1 MNDSPLK
8 LHPHFSE
15 SNVKGFPPK
24 TERFQ
29 SEWFAQ
35 KFTISLMKLM
45 ELKGVK
51 LALNQHNHNVE
62 HHPELLSNFNE
73 VMVFEIIHQDR
84 SFGFFY
90 LEAHFLGLLLH
101 KVLGGGD
108 KVQWAPAKIPLGK
121 IESKS
126 LETAFGIFNL
136 SLREGLKRSFPLRD
150 IDFIQLRG
158 PLDEFKFTQHLDP
171 LQFLKEEFVF
181 DCGASQVGLTLML
194 QAKVFCD
201 SGK

>member
-1 MNDSPLK
+1 MPKK
-8 LHPHFSE
+8 LHPHFEE
-15 SNVKGFPPK
+15 SNVKGLPPK

-29 SEWFAQ
+29 AQWFAQ
-35 KFTISLMKLM
+35 KFSISLMKLI

-51 LALNQHNHNVE
+51 LKLMEHKHDVE
-62 HHPELLSNFNE
+62 HHPKMLSNFSD
-73 VMVFEIIHQDR
+73 VMVFEIIHQEKN
-84 SFGFFY
+84 FGFFY
-90 LEAHFLGLLLH
+90 LEANFLGLLLH

-108 KVQWAPAKIPLGK
+108 KIQWSPANIPLGK

-158 PLDEFKFTQHLDP
+158 PLDEFKFAEHLKP
-171 LQFLKEEFVF
+171 IQYLREQFILKSRSGSEELGVTLLLQVKAFSE
-181 DCGASQVGLTLML
+181 
-194 QAKVFCD
+194 
-201 SGK
+201 